1 MRVKRYEGNPILK
14 PKPENV
20 WESENVFNTAAIYD
34 HGLFHLLYRAMGAD
48 GISRIG
54 YAVSTD
60 GFNFFRFDRP
70 VFTPK
75 RILEPRGCEDPRIVK
90 IEDRYYM
97 TYTAYSERG
106 VRIGLASTDNF
117 LEWERYRLEW
127 PEMDNKD
134 AVLFPEKIDGNYVLL
149 HRPMDQEPLGIWIA
163 YSDNLTEWYGQREIM
178 APLGDVSWE
187 SDKIGAGAPPI
198 KTDMG
203 WLLIY
208 HSVGEDE
215 VYRMG
220 AAMLSL
226 DDPSKVLYRSSEPIL
241 EPEMY
246 YELIGA
252 VPRVVFACGA
262 CAVKNEYY
270 IYYGGADRVVCV
282 ATVNKDDLI
291 EEIVSSS
298 QTQR

>member
-1 MRVKRYEGNPILK
+1 MKVKRYEGNPILK
-14 PKPENV
+14 SKPGNA
-20 WESENVFNTAAIYD
+20 WESENVFNPAAVYD

-60 GFNFFRFDRP
+60 GFNFYRFDKP

-90 IEDRYYM
+90 IDHRFYM

-106 VRIGLASTDNF
+106 IRIGLASTNNF

-127 PEMDNKD
+127 PKMDNKD
-134 AVLFPEKIDGNYVLL
+134 AVLFPEKIDGKYVLL
-149 HRPMDQEPLGIWIA
+149 HRPMDKEPMGIWIA
-163 YSDNLTEWYGQREIM
+163 YSDNLADWYGEQEIM
-178 APLGDVSWE
+178 APLGEVSWE
-187 SDKIGAGAPPI
+187 SKKIGAGAPPI
-198 KTDMG
+198 KTEKG

-215 VYRMG
+215 VYRLG
-220 AAMLSL
+220 AAMFSL
-226 DDPSKVLYRSSEPIL
+226 DDPSELLCRYPDPIL
-241 EPEMY
+241 EPETY
-246 YELIGA
+246 YELIGE

-262 CAVKNEYY
+262 CEVKDNYY
-270 IYYGGADRVVCV
+270 LYYGGADRAVCV
-282 ATVNKDDLI
+282 ATVDKKELLG
-291 EEIVSSS
+291 EMMPQSSW
-298 QTQR
+298 